1 MKVKEKI
8 LSLLLAIAMIL
19 GMLPMTAMPVY
30 AADATQIKIWD
41 STEMKTYT
49 LGTDTLPTGL
59 SWNSTDKRLELDGY
73 DGGRIEQAT
82 SGDELT
88 FYVLNDSTIDGGE
101 ETALRY
107 SNPTIDGVAGKTLTL
122 TGTKSSVMIIA
133 SCTIKNITVKVDQA
147 GTVKPNGYTTATS
160 GNIKVRENGRL
171 EVELNKETENPF
183 PAQAVG
189 NLWLYDNGSANIT
202 VTANN
207 TSTTDAYGVSSL
219 YLYGTGDC
227 DITVTNNGSGNTW
240 AVQYE
245 PNIYS
250 SYNVTGAWNSPSV
263 SYKAANLDTNAD
275 LSALTC
281 DLGAVSPTF
290 KANVTSYTGPD
301 YPYNH
306 TNAGIR
312 ADVAVAGASLK
323 INGEAATS
331 GVLKYVPIA
340 VGENVIEIE
349 VTAKDGST
357 TKTYYL
363 TVNRRNDPNVDTE
376 LMNIKVNIS
385 TPSTWWENPALTPV
399 YDKAT
404 RNYTLNVGTEY
415 NTIYFYLQEMVSGQA
430 MTATVDGASLAVETA
445 LNGFQTVQH
454 SFTTATTVFVFT
466 VTSKDGSATDT
477 YTVTV
482 HRGSVAT
489 YPVTVNG
496 GSTTTPTPAEG
507 DTVTITADAP
517 AVGKVFDKWTS
528 EDGVTFAN
536 ANNPTTTFVMPAK
549 AVTVTATYKDKPIN
563 ALSGTVNITGTL
575 KYGET
580 LTATVTGSNNTGTLS
595 YQWKR
600 GSTNIGTNSG
610 TYTAVVDDIGQTI
623 TCEVSSDVETGTIS
637 GTTSG
642 VITKADGPAAPT
654 GLAGVKPTTPGGS
667 DGKITGTTALMEYDD
682 NSSFTSPTDCSGTE
696 TTGLAAGTYYVRV
709 KETATHEAGA
719 YATVT
724 VPAGDAV
731 TVSSIAV
738 NSTTHKTAYKVG
750 DALDVTNLTIEATM
764 SDSSTQTINVTSGM
778 VSGFDSS
785 AVATSK
791 TLTITYE
798 SKTTTYNISIAK
810 ADGPAAPTGLAGVK
824 PTTPSGSDGKITGT
838 TAQMEY
844 ADNSSFTSPT
854 DCSGTE
860 ITGLAAGTYY
870 VRVKATTTH
879 EAGAYATVTVPAGD
893 VATYTVTI
901 SGGGTGA
908 TGSGSYSAGTTVNIY
923 AGDRSG
929 YTFTGWTSSDVTITN
944 ASNKN
949 ASFTMP
955 DHDVTVEAI
964 FAEIPAYTITK
975 GANGSWKKGT
985 ASGLEITCN
994 GDYSKF
1000 TGIKVDGAEVDTT
1013 NYTAISGST
1022 VVTLKPSFIETL
1034 TLGKHTLELI
1044 YTDGSVQTEFTI
1056 LAAGAPAELP
1066 KTGGATTFI
1075 WLFGFILSLSGC
1087 AALLFLRKLKMERS
1101 K

>member
-1 MKVKEKI
+1 MAM
-8 LSLLLAIAMIL
+8 LA
-19 GMLPMTAMPVY
+19 GMLPMLLMLTQPVY
-30 AADATQIKIWD
+30 AAPATQIKIWNG
-41 STEMKTYT
+41 TEMQTYT
-49 LGTDTLPTGL
+49 LGTDILPAGL
-59 SWNSTDKRLELDGY
+59 SWNSAENRLELDGY
-73 DGGRIEQAT
+73 NGGRIEEAT

-88 FYVLNDSTIDGGE
+88 FYMLNDSTIDGGE
-101 ETALRY
+101 GDALKY
-107 SNPTIDGVAGKTLTL
+107 SKPTIDGVAGKTLTL
-122 TGTKSSVMIIA
+122 TGTKISVMYITG
-133 SCTIKNITVKVDQA
+133 SCTIKNITVKVNQI
-147 GTVKPNGYTTATS
+147 GTVRPNGYTTGTS
-160 GNIKVRENGRL
+160 GNIDVREDGRL
-171 EVELNKETENPF
+171 EITLNKETSNPY
-183 PAQAVG
+183 PAVG
-189 NLWLYDNGSANIT
+189 CSGILNLYDNSSASIS
-202 VTANN
+202 VTANDSA
-207 TSTTDAYGVSSL
+207 TAAYGVSYLSL
-219 YLYGTGDC
+219 HGTGDC
-227 DITVTNNGSGNTW
+227 IIQVTNNGTGVTRAAENEPTVNT
-240 AVQYE
+240 A
-245 PNIYS
+245 
-250 SYNVTGAWNSPSV
+250 YNVTGAWDSPSV
-263 SYKAANLDTNAD
+263 SYTAA
-275 LSALTC
+275 
-281 DLGAVSPTF
+281 
-290 KANVTSYTGPD
+290 
-301 YPYNH
+301 
-306 TNAGIR
+306 
-312 ADVAVAGASLK
+312 
-323 INGEAATS
+323 
-331 GVLKYVPIA
+331 
-340 VGENVIEIE
+340 
-349 VTAKDGST
+349 
-357 TKTYYL
+357 
-363 TVNRRNDPNVDTE
+363 DPNVDTG
-376 LMNIKVNIS
+376 LQNIKVYIAK
-385 TPSTWWENPALTPV
+385 PSYTWESPALTPA

-404 RNYTLNVGTEY
+404 RNYTLNVDTEY

-430 MTATVDGASLAVETA
+430 VAATVDGAALAVNTA
-445 LNGFQTVQH
+445 VNGFQTVNH
-454 SFTTATTVFVFT
+454 SLTNASTVFVFT

-482 HRGSVAT
+482 NRGSGAT
-489 YPVTVNG
+489 YPITVNG

-517 AVGKVFDKWTS
+517 AAGKVFDKWTS

-563 ALSGTVNITGTL
+563 ALTGTVNITGTL

-637 GTTSG
+637 GSTSE

-667 DGKITGTTALMEYDD
+667 DGKITGTTALMEYASDTA
-682 NSSFTSPTDCSGTE
+682 FTSPTDCSGTE
-696 TTGLAAGTYYVRV
+696 ITGLNAGTYYVRV

-724 VPAGDAV
+724 VPEGDAV

-738 NSTTHKTAYKVG
+738 NSTTHKMAYKVG
-750 DALDVTNLTIEATM
+750 DALDVTDLTIEATM
-764 SDSSTQTINVTSGM
+764 SDTSKQTINVTLGM
-778 VSGFDSS
+778 VTGFDSS
-785 AVATSK
+785 AVAASK

-798 SKTTTYNISIAK
+798 SKTTTYDISIGK

-824 PTTPSGSDGKITGT
+824 PTTLGGSDGKITGT
-838 TAQMEY
+838 TALMEY
-844 ADNSSFTSPT
+844 DDNSSFTSPT

-879 EAGAYATVTVPAGD
+879 EAGTYATVTIPAGD

-975 GANGSWKKGT
+975 GANGSWKRGT
-985 ASGLEITCN
+985 ASGFEVTCN

-1000 TGIKVDGAEVDTT
+1000 TGIKVDGVDVDAT
-1013 NYTAISGST
+1013 NYTAVSGST

-1034 TLGKHTLELI
+1034 TLGKHTLELV
-1044 YTDGSVQTEFTI
+1044 YTDGSVQTEFTF

-1066 KTGGATTFI
+1066 KTGGATTYI
-1075 WLFGFILSLSGC
+1075 WLFGLILSLSGC
-1087 AALLFLRKLKMERS
+1087 AALLFLRKLKMARA
-1101 K
+1101 KQ